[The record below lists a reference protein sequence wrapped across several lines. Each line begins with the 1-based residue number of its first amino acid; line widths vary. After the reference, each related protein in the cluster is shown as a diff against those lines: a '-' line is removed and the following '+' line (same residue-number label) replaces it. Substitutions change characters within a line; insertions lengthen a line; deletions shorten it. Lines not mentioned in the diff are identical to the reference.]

1 MGYELITVEKKE
13 HLTIVTINRPEV
25 MNAISPPTSVE
36 LDTAFN
42 EFDADP
48 DAWVCIVT
56 GAGDRAFS
64 AGNDLK
70 YQAQHGAE
78 AMGKIMK
85 GVKGGFG
92 GNTARFDCFKPFIAA
107 VNGLALGGGFEIALA
122 CDIILA
128 AETASFGFPEPRVG
142 LMPGAGG
149 VHRLPRQI
157 PYHVAMGMIMT
168 SKRITAQEALQYG
181 IVSEVVP
188 LEKLMETAEAW
199 ASEVMKGAPL
209 SIRASKEAAVKGI
222 DMPLEKA
229 LATLFPGV
237 EKMYASEDFIE
248 GPKAFA
254 EKRPPQW
261 KGR

>member
-1 MGYELITVEKKE
+1 MSYELIKVEKRD

-25 MNAISPPTSVE
+25 MNAINPPTSE
-36 LDTAFN
+36 EMGRAFN
-42 EFDADP
+42 EFDEDP
-48 DAWVCIVT
+48 DAWVCIIT

-70 YQAQHGAE
+70 YQARHGAE
-78 AMGKIMK
+78 AVARAAEEI
-85 GVKGGFG
+85 KGGFG
-92 GNTARFDCFKPFIAA
+92 GNTSRFDCFKPFIAA

-122 CDIILA
+122 CDIIIA
-128 AETASFGFPEPRVG
+128 AESAGLGFPEPRVG

-157 PYHVAMGMIMT
+157 PYHLAMGMIMT

-181 IVSEVVP
+181 IVNEVVP
-188 LEKLMETAEAW
+188 LEDLIPTAEKW
-199 ASEVMKGAPL
+199 ANEIMKGATL
-209 SIRASKEAAVKGI
+209 AIRASKEATIKGLNL
-222 DMPLEKA
+222 PLEEA
-229 LATLFPGV
+229 IPRVFPGMA
-237 EKMYASEDFIE
+237 KMHNSEDLIE
-248 GPKAFA
+248 GPKAFT